1 MPCKPNRITVDK
13 INGRFRSVWKFSGQS
28 GPVTFRGGPL
38 WQVGLIQPKL
48 VVQFPKI
55 LVSSPTL
62 LSSNQSFGHK
72 ANGIAS
78 IRLKILIDNSNG
90 FWLFGLAKWKHP
102 KSFVTSTIEFYCVYH
117 LYILPSIYVL
127 KYN

>member
-13 INGRFRSVWKFSGQS
+13 INERFRSLWKFSGQS

-38 WQVGLIQPKL
+38 WPVGLIQPKL
-48 VVQFPKI
+48 VQFPKI

-62 LSSNQSFGHK
+62 LGSNQSFGHK

-78 IRLKILIDNSNG
+78 IRLLIDNSNG
-90 FWLFGLAKWKHP
+90 FWLFGLAKRKHL

-117 LYILPSIYVL
+117 LYILPATYVL
-127 KYN
+127 KYK

>member
-1 MPCKPNRITVDK
+1 MPCKLNRITVDK

-38 WQVGLIQPKL
+38 WPVGLIQPKL
-48 VVQFPKI
+48 VVQFPEI

-62 LSSNQSFGHK
+62 LGSNQSFGHK

-90 FWLFGLAKWKHP
+90 FWLFGLAK
-102 KSFVTSTIEFYCVYH
+102 
-117 LYILPSIYVL
+117 
-127 KYN
+127 